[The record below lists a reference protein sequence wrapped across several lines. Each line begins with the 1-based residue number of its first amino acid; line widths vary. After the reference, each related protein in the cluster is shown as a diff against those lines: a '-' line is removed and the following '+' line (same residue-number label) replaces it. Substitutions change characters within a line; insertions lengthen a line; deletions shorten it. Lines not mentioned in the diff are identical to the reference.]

1 LSSIETRDDFD
12 DREIERPYFALDQ
25 ELAAAGLYATAD
37 RFLDL
42 IDFVAK
48 HWRIAPYNALL
59 LHIQKPDLTH
69 VETVTGW
76 WTHYRRKPRRTARPM
91 ITLQPFSPVSLVYDL
106 HDTQGDPVPDQDL
119 GPHHDLEIWHDDML
133 ADRIE
138 GLARQA
144 ITVVVGSAKSG
155 LGSSLASHQTNDPKR
170 PRDFKIILPDTEF
183 PISFRALVY
192 QLAGIYLGHHGLDDG
207 RGVKHGQYVESLK
220 PFEVAYLTHMI
231 CERCGLRIRDRRDP
245 PVYDGSYE
253 DFDVYRLMKATGDV
267 ERLLRL
273 PFFQVER
280 PTYANGV

>member
-1 LSSIETRDDFD
+1 MTDPDDQ
-12 DREIERPYFALDQ
+12 IERPYFPLDR
-25 ELAAAGLYATAD
+25 EIAAAGLYATAD

-48 HWRIAPYNALL
+48 HWQVAPYNALL

-76 WTHYRRKPRRTARPM
+76 WSHYRRKPRRSARPL

-119 GPHHDLEIWHDDML
+119 GPHPDLEFWHDDML

-138 GLARQA
+138 GLASKSIA
-144 ITVVVGSAKSG
+144 VDVGTTKSG
-155 LGSSLASHQTNDPKR
+155 LGSTQAGNQKNDPKR
-170 PRDFKIILPDTEF
+170 PRDFRIILPNAEF
-183 PISFRALVY
+183 PGPFRALVY

-207 RGVKHGQYVESLK
+207 RGVKHGQYVETLK
-220 PFEVAYLTHMI
+220 PFEAEYLTHMI
-231 CERCGLRIRDRRDP
+231 CERCGVRLGDQRDP

-273 PFFQVER
+273 PFFRLER
-280 PTYANGV
+280 PLFDDGCD